1 MKFVA
6 TVLLA
11 IAVASPVLAL
21 HPPVGPTP
29 GGGSTT
35 GGSTTG
41 GGDTGQTTSV
51 TPTVVDS
58 PEPAAATL
66 ALLGLVGGGTLRLM
80 RRKR

>member
-11 IAVASPVLAL
+11 IVVVGPVLAL

-29 GGGSTT
+29 GG
-35 GGSTTG
+35 STTG
-41 GGDTGQTTSV
+41 GGNTGTTTSV
-51 TPTVVDS
+51 TPTSVSS

-66 ALLGLVGGGTLRLM
+66 ALLGLLGGGTVRLL